1 MAELQ
6 KAVAI
11 AERRA
16 MDLVANERLKM
27 ERIISAAA
35 TRPAASL
42 DNELGKEP
50 KVADMDTASTT
61 LENQVRDDLQSNK
74 EKSIGYT
81 RNKPKVQPANLSHF
95 YSNNPLL
102 HLIAQ
107 RITDL

>member
-35 TRPAASL
+35 TRTAASL
-42 DNELGKEP
+42 DINELGKEQ
-50 KVADMDTASTT
+50 KVADMDTATT
-61 LENQVRDDLQSNK
+61 TMENQVCVDLQSK
-74 EKSIGYT
+74 KKKSIWNRG
-81 RNKPKVQPANLSHF
+81 NF
-95 YSNNPLL
+95 EC
-102 HLIAQ
+102 
-107 RITDL
+107 

>member
-35 TRPAASL
+35 TRPAAAASL

-61 LENQVRDDLQSNK
+61 
-74 EKSIGYT
+74 
-81 RNKPKVQPANLSHF
+81 F
-95 YSNNPLL
+95 F
-102 HLIAQ
+102 
-107 RITDL
+107 